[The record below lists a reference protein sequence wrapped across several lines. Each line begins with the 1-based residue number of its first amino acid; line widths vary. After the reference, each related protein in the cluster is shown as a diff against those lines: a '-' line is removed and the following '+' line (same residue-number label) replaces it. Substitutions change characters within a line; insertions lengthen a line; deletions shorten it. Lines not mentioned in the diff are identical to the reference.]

1 LSTIDKKLGGVGR
14 RTMRYDTFK
23 HSDSLTLKVAGFLRE
38 AIVQGELKHGER
50 LNELLISSKLNISRS
65 PIREAFRILES
76 ENLVEI
82 RNRRGAFVKSL
93 SPKEAEEISE
103 VISMLEQ
110 TAVRRTLNHLGPG
123 QEKELKSIIGQLE
136 GKLKA
141 REFKDFLTF
150 SMRLHHFIVEASGN
164 GFLIKIYE
172 DLQLQYERM
181 RRELE
186 IEQDE
191 MSKSLKEH
199 LAIARALLKRD
210 GEETERLL
218 MKHMEEGTQRV
229 LKHLSKNQTRL
240 SNSGRADHGG

>member
-1 LSTIDKKLGGVGR
+1 
-14 RTMRYDTFK
+14 MRYDAFK
-23 HSDSLTLKVAGFLRE
+23 HSDSLTLKVADFLRE
-38 AIVQGELKHGER
+38 AIVQGESKPGER
-50 LNELLISSKLNISRS
+50 LNELLISSKLGISRS
-65 PIREAFRILES
+65 PIREALRILES

-82 RNRRGAFVKSL
+82 HSRKGTFVRSL
-93 SPKEAEEISE
+93 SPKEVEEIFE

-110 TAVRRTLNHLGPG
+110 TAVRRALKHLGPG

-136 GKLKA
+136 GKRKA

-164 GFLIKIYE
+164 GLLIKIYE
-172 DLQLQYERM
+172 DLQPQRERI

-186 IEQDE
+186 IKQDE

-199 LAIARALLKRD
+199 LAIARALLIRD

-218 MKHMEEGTQRV
+218 MIHMEEGVQRV
-229 LKHLSKNQTRL
+229 LKHLSE
-240 SNSGRADHGG
+240 GGARSSSLG